1 MSGPRITADKFAKG
15 IAAFV
20 AMIKDVAKHVSGT
33 SRGVQWTIG
42 VRPGSAMIDCTPL
55 PSRAPATVL
64 PTILDTIERGVI
76 STEAGSA
83 CPPHFSEK
91 ALNDMRKLASVLEH
105 RPDEVDLIRVWR
117 NGRSHQVTTQTVAN
131 VDAIHGIASRD
142 WGTIEGRLQMITEVR
157 RLRFV
162 VRDAVTAR
170 LTECFFDD
178 DIIDDVT
185 SAFGKR
191 VSVSGVILYRAN
203 GDTKSIEVEE
213 FSVMPDEDELPDI
226 DDMIGILQEVD

>member
-1 MSGPRITADKFAKG
+1 
-15 IAAFV
+15 
-20 AMIKDVAKHVSGT
+20 
-33 SRGVQWTIG
+33 
-42 VRPGSAMIDCTPL
+42 
-55 PSRAPATVL
+55 
-64 PTILDTIERGVI
+64 
-76 STEAGSA
+76 
-83 CPPHFSEK
+83 
-91 ALNDMRKLASVLEH
+91 MRKLASVLEH